1 MKKVWNVAIY
11 ARVSTDKKEQSESIP
26 AQIQGLKKWILQKS
40 KNSKEDIYNIE
51 EVYEDYGF
59 SGSNFNRKSFIKMK
73 QDIECGKINMVLTR
87 DLSRFARNYIV
98 AGYYLEDYF
107 KEKGV
112 RFVSVLDNVDT
123 VNEVDDIVPFK
134 NILNE
139 MYIKDCSKRTRDGLR
154 QRMLRGSSIASKP
167 PYGYKF
173 KTTYEGEIK
182 SISLVPRED
191 ETTDVVKEIFN
202 LYIQGLGTGKIA
214 TYLNNKGIE
223 SPSAS
228 AKNFTKGKSK
238 RWNGNTIRYILT
250 NPKYAGIMVQGRW
263 KKVSYKIKKVKLTS
277 KDQWIIGK
285 EFKGI
290 ISKDTFN
297 KVQEII
303 NERRKKFR
311 HKDGNVHLF
320 SGILKCNEC
329 KGSMSYRAKFK
340 GYKCTNSQKVG
351 GKCTAHS
358 IKEEYLKKAIINNLR
373 KHVLEIN
380 DMEEVYKLLREK
392 IKGDNN
398 YEKKLECLN
407 KQLDKLDGKI
417 KKIYNDKLNGVINH
431 RNFTMLVTII
441 QQKQENIIS
450 KRNKLI
456 KIMKS
461 NDFKSKEEEKYNF
474 YKNFIDEILSF
485 KDLDRFILESLVDKI
500 IVSEHNQKKCKVV
513 DIYYKFKNNHLEYQ

>member
-1 MKKVWNVAIY
+1 MKKIWNVAIY

-26 AQIQGLKKWILQKS
+26 AQIQGLKKWIMEKS
-40 KNSKEDIYNIE
+40 KSGKEDIYNLK

-73 QDIECGKINMVLTR
+73 EDIDCGKINMVLTR

-123 VNEVDDIVPFK
+123 INEVDDIVPFK

-154 QRMLRGSSIASKP
+154 QRMIRGSSIASKP

-173 KTTYEGEIK
+173 ETTYEGEIK
-182 SISLVPRED
+182 SIKLVPKED
-191 ETTDVVKEIFN
+191 ETTDIVREIFS
-202 LYIQGLGTGKIA
+202 LYIQGYGMGKIA

-223 SPSAS
+223 SPSANI
-228 AKNFTKGKSK
+228 KNSTTGKSK
-238 RWNGNTIRYILT
+238 KWSGNTIRYILT

-263 KKVSYKIKKVKLTS
+263 KKVSYKIKKVKITS

-290 ISKDTFN
+290 ISKKTFE
-297 KVQEII
+297 KVQKII

-320 SGILKCNEC
+320 SGVLKCNEC
-329 KGSMSYRAKFK
+329 KGSMSYRTKFK
-340 GYKCTNSQKVG
+340 GYKCTNSQRGG

-358 IKEEYLKKAIINNLR
+358 IKEEYLKTAIINDLR
-373 KHVLEIN
+373 RHVLQIN
-380 DMEEVYKLLREK
+380 NMEEIYELLREK
-392 IKGDNN
+392 IKEDNN

-417 KKIYNDKLNGVINH
+417 QNIYNDKLNGVIND
-431 RNFTMLVTII
+431 RNFTMLVTITE
-441 QQKQENIIS
+441 QKQENIIN
-450 KRNKLI
+450 KKNKLI
-456 KIMKS
+456 NKIES
-461 NDFKSKEEEKYNF
+461 NDFKVQEEQTYNY

-500 IVSEHNQKKCKVV
+500 VVSEDRDSKDKSV
-513 DIYYKFKNNHLEYQ
+513 DVYYKFMRYEENG